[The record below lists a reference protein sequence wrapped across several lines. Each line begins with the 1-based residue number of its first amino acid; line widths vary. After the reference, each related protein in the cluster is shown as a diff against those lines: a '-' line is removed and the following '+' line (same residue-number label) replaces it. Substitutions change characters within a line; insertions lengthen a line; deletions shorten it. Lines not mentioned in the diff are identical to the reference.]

1 MFEYEGKKKKKF
13 LSSLSCK
20 QAKTLLLKL
29 PKSIQTETDTQH
41 RKCQRG
47 GELLR
52 SAGLVGRWSYNKKH
66 WAASK
71 QREAPKLLITCNLV

>member
-1 MFEYEGKKKKKF
+1 MF

-20 QAKTLLLKL
+20 QVKTLLLKL
-29 PKSIQTETDTQH
+29 PKSIQTKTDTQH

-47 GELLR
+47 GDLLR

-71 QREAPKLLITCNLV
+71 TERGTKIVDHMQFSMKLC